1 MSSSSGRRNHRTLLV
16 YRFAVQVPRL
26 IYDGCMNSSRS
37 HDQPQDYQLVL
48 FRDDLRT
55 ADHPALLAARDA
67 GPVVGL
73 YILDED
79 SAGIRPLGGAARW
92 WLHHA
97 LASLRASLEQLGIP
111 LVLRRGATV
120 EILQEVVAE
129 GAVATVHWNRRY
141 GQAERAVDTEL
152 KSTLGEAGIPA
163 HSYAGTLLHEPWE
176 LLTQSGTGYKV
187 FTAFHKALCA
197 TDIRPPQPA
206 PQRQAAPQ
214 GKTPPGEDLENWD
227 LLPTTPDWSTGLAEA
242 WTPGEAAA
250 HDRLDMVLDEVA
262 RDYQDLH
269 DRPDRDGTSALSP
282 ALRWGH
288 LSAHQLW
295 HELSTL
301 AQRAPGAAEGAWG
314 LRRQVAWR
322 DFCWHLYYHHP
333 ELPTEN
339 LRAEFDDFDWS
350 WPGDSARA
358 AHLATAWQR
367 GRTGFA
373 LVDAGMAQLWQTGW
387 MHNRVRMVTASLLVK
402 NLGLHWRVG
411 EQWFWD
417 TLVDADLASNTANWQ
432 WVAGSGADAAPY
444 FRVFNPEL
452 QAKKFDPSG
461 SYVARYAPLAVE
473 PLVDL
478 KESRQA
484 ALDAY
489 QHMKSAQGK

>member
-1 MSSSSGRRNHRTLLV
+1 MHPNRNHDS
-16 YRFAVQVPRL
+16 AQ
-26 IYDGCMNSSRS
+26 G
-37 HDQPQDYQLVL
+37 YQLVL

-55 ADHPALLAARDA
+55 ADHPALLAASEA

-73 YILDED
+73 YIFDE
-79 SAGIRPLGGAARW
+79 SSPGIRPLGAAARW

-97 LASLRASLEQLGIP
+97 LLSLQASLAELGIP
-111 LVLRRGATV
+111 LLLRRGTTAELLEEVIADGTV
-120 EILQEVVAE
+120 A
-129 GAVATVHWNRRY
+129 AVHWNRRY
-141 GQAERAVDTEL
+141 GQAERAVDTRL
-152 KSTLGEAGIPA
+152 KSSMRKAGITA

-187 FTAFHKALCA
+187 FTAFHKALCG
-197 TDIRPPQPA
+197 TDIRPAQPA
-206 PQRQAAPQ
+206 PTPQSAPQ
-214 GKTPPGEDLENWD
+214 GQLPYSDELKSWK
-227 LLPTTPDWSTGLAEA
+227 LLPTSPDWSTGLAEA
-242 WTPGEAAA
+242 WTPGEPAA
-250 HDRLDMVLDEVA
+250 HERLATVLDEIA
-262 RDYQDLH
+262 QDYQDQH
-269 DRPDRDGTSALSP
+269 DRPDLDGTSALSP

-288 LSAHQLW
+288 LNAHQVW
-295 HELSTL
+295 NGLSAL
-301 AQRAPGAAEGAWG
+301 ASRTPEAANGALA
-314 LRRQVAWR
+314 LRRQIAWR

-333 ELPTEN
+333 GLPTEN

-350 WPGDSARA
+350 WPEDSDQA
-358 AHLATAWQR
+358 AHLARAWQR

-387 MHNRVRMVTASLLVK
+387 MHNRVRMVAASLLVK

-417 TLVDADLASNTANWQ
+417 TLVDADLASNTGNWQ

-461 SYVARYAPLAVE
+461 SYVACYAPLAVE
-473 PLVDL
+473 PVVDL

-489 QHMKSAQGK
+489 QQMKSAQSQ